1 MLASLELGQSNI
13 LVPQQVL
20 WDQTTCDKDPSSV
33 LHWEE
38 MAVVTPAVP
47 WESCLAVAHRKEKV
61 CFLQI
66 QDFLLGLPYVL
77 HHILPHSHMQGPTI
91 TQATGTP
98 VLALGL
104 HSGCLVWRGAP
115 TSDPEVPIGPGS
127 LGMGQAGFPAW
138 EISKE
143 AVCKP
148 HFHLTGL
155 NIFQFQ
161 NTHLK
166 ITYRNIYTDT
176 ERNFPALGIQQSPQ
190 LPSCAVTPS
199 LLLSLL
205 F

>member
-1 MLASLELGQSNI
+1 
-13 LVPQQVL
+13 
-20 WDQTTCDKDPSSV
+20 
-33 LHWEE
+33 
-38 MAVVTPAVP
+38 MAVVSPAAP
-47 WESCLAVAHRKEKV
+47 WESRLAVAHRKEKV

-66 QDFLLGLPYVL
+66 QDFLLGLPHVL
-77 HHILPHSHMQGPTI
+77 HHILPHSHMLGPTI
-91 TQATGTP
+91 TQAISPP

-104 HSGCLVWRGAP
+104 HPGCLVWRGAP
-115 TSDPEVPIGPGS
+115 SSDPKVPVGPGS
-127 LGMGQAGFPAW
+127 LGMGRAGFPAW

-155 NIFQFQ
+155 NIIQFQ

-166 ITYRNIYTDT
+166 ITYRNIYTNA